1 MFIIPA
7 QKCSLLHYSCSKS
20 FVIPLFLLKLSLF
33 HYSSQ
38 KKHTLFHY
46 SKNKIS
52 VIRMPL
58 FLFSPRVTC
67 IKESLSNDDGNTM
80 SLEKKIWAILNYCTL
95 QLFHD
100 WIIQELYLYGQL
112 TRFAKGGKMAK
123 LVISLT
129 KTWFSENCSSSIFFS
144 LF

>member
-1 MFIIPA
+1 MFVIALFLLKKFRYSIIPA
-7 QKCSLLHYSCSKS
+7 QT
-20 FVIPLFLLKLSLF
+20 FIIPLFLP
-33 HYSSQ
+33 

-123 LVISLT
+123 PVISLT
-129 KTWFSENCSSSIFFS
+129 KTWFSENCSSSIFFFS